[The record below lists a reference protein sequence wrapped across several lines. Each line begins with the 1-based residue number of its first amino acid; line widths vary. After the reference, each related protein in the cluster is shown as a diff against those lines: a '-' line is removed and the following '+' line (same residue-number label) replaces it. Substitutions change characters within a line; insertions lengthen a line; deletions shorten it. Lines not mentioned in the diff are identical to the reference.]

1 MVICRYSGKNIKN
14 IVQNKILN
22 NLRYGIEN
30 KKYNSL
36 ITLLKKL
43 GKAAIAFS
51 GGVDSSFLL
60 AAAKNAIGDNVV
72 AITVDSPALTRYE
85 LDDSIKISR
94 LLKVRHIIIKDS

>member
-1 MVICRYSGKNIKN
+1 MVICRYSGKIIKN

-51 GGVDSSFLL
+51 GGVDSTFLL

-72 AITVDSPALTRYE
+72 GITVDSPALPRYE

-94 LLKVRHIIIKDS
+94 LRVRHIIIKDS

>member
-43 GKAAIAFS
+43 GKAARIEVNPSEILKLFSDPLRSEVALNLKSFGFAFITIDLF
-51 GGVDSSFLL
+51 GYRVGSF
-60 AAAKNAIGDNVV
+60 N
-72 AITVDSPALTRYE
+72 E
-85 LDDSIKISR
+85 QIS
-94 LLKVRHIIIKDS
+94 LK